1 MSTLPREIYIKQRKR
16 RRDDEGEDTEAPA
29 FLQID
34 DDDPISKR
42 RMSANFVYQRRSIK
56 APRTQSPAP
65 EPTVPVIHTEPERK
79 KLPPQ
84 QPTLNNVP
92 TPSAAK
98 RPGFQPRHFHMSRAS
113 MVAKGTQSPG
123 PGPRGVSKRSRYGP
137 AVFVER
143 GVRKLPSVANIAA
156 AAASPRPESPASG
169 LKRPGTR
176 RVKTPAPA
184 ATPSKADTDAAAA
197 EIAAQRKPLPQMSHD
212 ADVARLASDM
222 DSWVLHEIGLNLKEM
237 AQPAPSS
244 PRAPAPAPGV
254 TSPSKFRPKAP
265 AQRFAERNPALAAK
279 LDRQNR
285 GEDSTMRDGD
295 SEDASD
301 DDYEIVVYELA
312 PSDGPDPAVAL
323 ASIPPEQI
331 GVLRFDSREDMELF
345 YGNDEDD
352 SDWVPED
359 DEDENAENH
368 YTAEYP
374 EELDS
379 DDSEFDGRGR
389 GGIHDPSDDE
399 EERVAAYYRAGNEF
413 AGDYNSEDEED
424 RYIVE
429 GDDESRDPDEIHQE
443 RIRRYIRQHGGN

>member
-1 MSTLPREIYIKQRKR
+1 M
-16 RRDDEGEDTEAPA
+16 
-29 FLQID
+29 
-34 DDDPISKR
+34 
-42 RMSANFVYQRRSIK
+42 
-56 APRTQSPAP
+56 
-65 EPTVPVIHTEPERK
+65 
-79 KLPPQ
+79 
-84 QPTLNNVP
+84 
-92 TPSAAK
+92 AAA
-98 RPGFQPRHFHMSRAS
+98 AS
-113 MVAKGTQSPG
+113 SSGTQSPG
-123 PGPRGVSKRSRYGP
+123 AGPRGVSKRSRYGP

-143 GVRKLPSVANIAA
+143 AVRKNHSVANLAA
-156 AAASPRPESPASG
+156 AAAAAAAPPPTPPTG
-169 LKRPGTR
+169 LKRPGTKR
-176 RVKTPAPA
+176 LKTPAPA
-184 ATPSKADTDAAAA
+184 AATLSKAETDAAAA
-197 EIAAQRKPLPQMSHD
+197 EIAAQRKPLPTLNPGD
-212 ADVARLASDM
+212 ADVARLAADM
-222 DSWVLHEIGLNLKEM
+222 DQWVLHEIGLNLKEM
-237 AQPAPSS
+237 SQPKPS
-244 PRAPAPAPGV
+244 
-254 TSPSKFRPKAP
+254 SPSKFRPKAP
-265 AQRFAERNPALAAK
+265 SQRFAERNPELAAK

-285 GEDSTMRDGD
+285 GGDAAMRDAD

-312 PSDGPDPAVAL
+312 PSDGPGNPADKLAL
-323 ASIPPEQI
+323 IPPEQI

-359 DEDENAENH
+359 DEDENGRSTFPSRRGDVLTFTAENH

-399 EERVAAYYRAGNEF
+399 EERVAAYYRAGREF
-413 AGDYNSEDEED
+413 AGDYDSGDDSD